1 MDIPNL
7 SFFITRKVKDISDN
21 YLWIQCVKQIRNFYK
36 YEPIFIIDDCNDI
49 DFITNIDDINDFPI
63 YNIHFLNTDQDL
75 EIKGS
80 GEIASF
86 YYYLKMKVSKKA
98 FFIHDNFSLLNKL
111 DIDTNTDIRF
121 LYGLIDE
128 NEKYKSLVN
137 NLILNLNEAEN
148 IIDYKYK
155 YNWLGCYENSCLISI
170 DYLLYL
176 EKRYQFFII
185 LKDIKNKLL
194 KDVFQRLF
202 GLLITYDKKSI
213 DNISFFGIKNQ

>member
-86 YYYLKMKVSKKA
+86 YYYLK
-98 FFIHDNFSLLNKL
+98 
-111 DIDTNTDIRF
+111 
-121 LYGLIDE
+121 
-128 NEKYKSLVN
+128 
-137 NLILNLNEAEN
+137 
-148 IIDYKYK
+148 
-155 YNWLGCYENSCLISI
+155 
-170 DYLLYL
+170 
-176 EKRYQFFII
+176 
-185 LKDIKNKLL
+185 
-194 KDVFQRLF
+194 
-202 GLLITYDKKSI
+202 
-213 DNISFFGIKNQ
+213 